1 MILIYAQKI
10 NPRIEYISK
19 LIFEQILQSEISF
32 TINSAEFRKSD
43 LPKFNYSTE
52 KFDDEFY
59 IKPHRLMFSRA
70 MITPNIQPVW
80 YEGNKYFC
88 ESSNDSDLPF
98 DPLAASFY
106 LVSRHEE
113 YTSETRDELG
123 RYPVQNSILAKY
135 DLLQKPVVNIWA
147 KLLAQKLRAK
157 YPKLHFPET
166 GFRFLSTID
175 IDNAWAFLHKGLWRT
190 GANLLKT
197 YFDNRNEFNQRRK
210 VLSGKE
216 KDPYDTYDYLDTV
229 FKGNE
234 DKVIFF
240 FLLGDYARFDKNISH
255 RNKHY
260 RRLIR
265 KTSEKYEV
273 GIHPSFASSRK
284 GNRKKTRIECLRLE
298 KILGSSV
305 EKSRQHFLRLNLPK
319 SYRRLIKSK
328 IQEDYTMGYSCLT
341 GFRAGICTPFYFYDL
356 ERETTTNLMVIPFQI
371 MDGTFTHYLHL
382 PPERAWEEM
391 KTLMKEV
398 KNVGG
403 TFVSVWHNE
412 TVNDKGIW
420 KGYRKVF
427 EEMNQLGFAWANET
441 NDNSTD

>member
-1 MILIYAQKI
+1 MILIYVQKV
-10 NPRIEYISK
+10 NPRIEYIAK
-19 LIFEQILQSEISF
+19 LIFNQILQTEISF
-32 TINSAEFRKSD
+32 STNSSEFRKSD

-70 MITPNIQPVW
+70 MIKPNIQPVW

-88 ESSNDSDLPF
+88 ESSKDSDLPF

-113 YTSETRDELG
+113 YTEEIRDKLD
-123 RYPVQNSILAKY
+123 RFTVQNSILAKY

-147 KLLAQKLRAK
+147 KLLAEKLKAR
-157 YPKLHFPET
+157 YPKLNFQKT
-166 GFRFLSTID
+166 GFRFISSID
-175 IDNAWAFLHKGLWRT
+175 IDNAWAYLHKGLWRT

-197 YFDNRNEFNQRRK
+197 YFNNREEFNERRK

-216 KDPYDTYDYLDTV
+216 KDPYDTYDYLNSV

-234 DKVIFF
+234 DKVLFF

-255 RNKHY
+255 RNRHY
-260 RRLIR
+260 RKLIR
-265 KTSEKYEV
+265 KTRDKYAV
-273 GIHPSFASSRK
+273 GIHPSFASSKK
-284 GNRKKTRIECLRLE
+284 GNRKKTRVERIRLE
-298 KILGSSV
+298 KILGSPV
-305 EKSRQHFLRLNLPK
+305 VKSRQHFLRLKLPQ
-319 SYRRLIKSK
+319 SYRRLIKSH
-328 IQEDYTMGYSCLT
+328 IREDYTMGYSCLP

-356 ERETTTNLMVIPFQI
+356 ERESTTNLLVIPFQI

-382 PPERAWEEM
+382 PPGQAWEEI
-391 KTLMKEV
+391 KAIMKEV

-420 KGYRKVF
+420 KGYRSVF
-427 EEMNQLGFAWANET
+427 EEMNALGFAWANEAISK
-441 NDNSTD
+441 NED